1 MTIHTNRLNKGQSLV
16 ELALLLPVFLIL
28 AVVTIDLGRGV
39 YYYSVIFN
47 AAREGARF
55 GIVHQQPYNTIPLNS
70 VGIEAAARAKTVGL
84 DQDNLSVPTIEID
97 GDMLQVTVTYRFELI
112 TKVIGK
118 FVTACKCG
126 HIDLSSSSTMLIER

>member
-1 MTIHTNRLNKGQSLV
+1 MTIHTNRFYKGQSLV

-55 GIVHQQPYNTIPLNS
+55 GIVHQQPYNTIPINS
-70 VGIEAAARAKTVGL
+70 VGIEAAARAKTAGL

-97 GDMLQVTVTYRFELI
+97 GDMLKVTVTYRFELI

-118 FVTACKCG
+118 FVTACNCG